1 MCPQVPYKILVLQV
15 KSLSRLQQHY
25 KILAGKRLCDTDEI
39 FFSISSA
46 FIIIYWN
53 HVKSEMAD
61 SYFTLSSSVVVKTD
75 NKVKPIV
82 SNRLYRF
89 NNKKTWNDVFDEVT
103 DPEEVDLKK
112 MDQSWTN
119 IWARHGRIWC
129 SKKNRREKRIC
140 LPTYPY
146 PKVMGR
152 VWANWNIFK
161 DGLI

>member
-1 MCPQVPYKILVLQV
+1 M
-15 KSLSRLQQHY
+15 R
-25 KILAGKRLCDTDEI
+25 

-89 NNKKTWNDVFDEVT
+89 NNKKTWNDVFGEVT

-112 MDQSWTN
+112 TDHHKTT
-119 IWARHGRIWC
+119 HLFLV
-129 SKKNRREKRIC
+129 KKNIPRYYI
-140 LPTYPY
+140 YH
-146 PKVMGR
+146 KVRNRSFVKNLGHHDFHVFSTWR
-152 VWANWNIFK
+152 TWRN
-161 DGLI
+161 GLHHLKLR